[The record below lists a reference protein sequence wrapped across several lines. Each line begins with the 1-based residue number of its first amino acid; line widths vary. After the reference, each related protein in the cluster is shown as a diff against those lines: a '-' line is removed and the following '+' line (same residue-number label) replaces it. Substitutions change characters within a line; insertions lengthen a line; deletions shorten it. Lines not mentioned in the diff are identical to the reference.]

1 MKRIVMVEK
10 CVCHDV
16 PFTVVAAFAA
26 ARQDTSLNDIRVA
39 FGCGG
44 SCGMCRR
51 YMQQVLATGETSIP
65 LMLPSSGDAS

>member
-16 PFTVVAAFAA
+16 SFAHLLAWAADRSNTTVDDV
-26 ARQDTSLNDIRVA
+26 RDT
-39 FGCGG
+39 FGCSG

-51 YMQQVLATGETSIP
+51 YIEQALATGEPRIP
-65 LMLPSSGDAS
+65 LVLQQDKTT